1 MQTQP
6 NHTQISKKTP
16 LISFIITYYNEPVN
30 MLKACIESVLALS
43 LTDEEREI
51 IVIDDGSNLSP
62 LDLLTDITN
71 EIF

>member
-30 MLKACIESVLALS
+30 MLKRVLRAFLRS
-43 LTDEEREI
+43 L
-51 IVIDDGSNLSP
+51 
-62 LDLLTDITN
+62 
-71 EIF
+71 